1 MFWLPAAA
9 WLVYVCINIYV
20 CMCMCFVCSIF
31 GQKLAPDG
39 VNVWNPAFDVTPCS
53 LIRGIITELV
63 YISGVL
69 ACLPSC
75 GVLCVVCVCVCVC
88 VCIH

>member
-1 MFWLPAAA
+1 VQL
-9 WLVYVCINIYV
+9 Y
-20 CMCMCFVCSIF
+20 SIF

-63 YISGVL
+63 PVTSIFL
-69 ACLPSC
+69 DD
-75 GVLCVVCVCVCVC
+75 
-88 VCIH
+88 IM